1 MIKHY
6 FKIFWRNLLRN
17 RYYSIPSVLGLAL
30 GISCTLLIVLYV
42 FDELSYD
49 QFHTKKERIYRISET
64 ISHNGEIHAA
74 LTSLPIAPQLQQDFP
89 EIESYARFISLGQ
102 RLSVK
107 VNNQYYR
114 EENFWRVDSSVFE
127 IFDFPL
133 LVGTTSSALSNPRS
147 VVISK
152 KLAEKYFETIENA
165 YNKEILIANSKF
177 TVSGVVDSEAGKSDI
192 EFEAFLPLH
201 GLPPHQIQNLN
212 QDWFRLVA
220 YTFVLTKNPVE
231 PARFN
236 EMFTHLQTEYIQPFV
251 ETFGGNSSAS
261 FVYTPLTDL
270 HFENSR
276 EYDLPKGNKNY
287 LLVFCLVAFFILS
300 IASINHT
307 NLSLSQSV
315 KRAKEVGVRK
325 ALGAEKKQ
333 IVSQFLGE
341 SLLITFLSFVLA
353 ISLTELSL
361 PFFNAVTD
369 KNVSLGN
376 FNTFQLVVV
385 LTSLLLFVA
394 LLSGSYPAFV
404 LSRFQAVDIL
414 RGSLPKLGQF
424 KTVRTAMVGLQFII
438 SMFMVISTY
447 AIYQQMNYIQH
458 KDLGFRKEGIAVI
471 NLPQD
476 TAVYRKVEA
485 LKQQLEQ
492 SPQVASVTGSGGV
505 PGRRAGE
512 LMFRVEQEG
521 QLIEKSLKTLFVDE
535 KFFEVF
541 NIELQQGRVFSKDRV
556 TDQEQAFIVNQSAVE
571 ALGWGNEP
579 LGKRVQWGLTAN
591 NTATNDG
598 KVVGVINDFNFAS
611 LHNPIE
617 PLVICYN
624 PYNSSMISVRFNRS
638 NTEENL
644 DYLSSTWKEF
654 AGLHP
659 LEYEFMDDRLNLQ
672 YESDFTLFKVGSY
685 FSIISMLIAL
695 LGLFS
700 LVSFSVEQ
708 RIKEMGIRKVLGAS
722 DFNLIQVLSADFMKT
737 ILVAALLVAPI
748 AFFTINT
755 WLNEFSYSVGLPYLG
770 FITTLV
776 TVLAISLGIISFHV
790 SMVSNNRPINA
801 LRRE

>member
-17 RYYSIPSVLGLAL
+17 RYYSIPSILGLSL

-49 QFHTKKERIYRISET
+49 QFHSKKERIYRISET
-64 ISHNGEIHAA
+64 ISHNGDIQAA
-74 LTSLPIAPQLQQDFP
+74 LTSLPVAPQLQQDFP
-89 EIESYARFISLGQ
+89 EIESYARFINLGQ

-114 EENFWRVDSSVFE
+114 EENFWRVDSSVFK

-133 LVGTTSSALSNPRS
+133 LVGTASTALHHPNS

-152 KLAEKYFETIENA
+152 KLAEKYFENIENA
-165 YNKEILIANSKF
+165 FNQEIFIANSKY
-177 TVSGVVDSEAGKSDI
+177 TVSGVVDNEAGKSDI

-220 YTFVLTKNPVE
+220 YTFVLTKNPVN

-236 EMFTHLQTEYIQPFV
+236 EMFTHLQSNYIRPFV

-261 FVYTPLTDL
+261 FVYTPLPDL

-276 EYDLPKGNKNY
+276 EYDLPKGNKSY
-287 LLVFCLVAFFILS
+287 LLVFGLVAFFILS

-325 ALGAEKKQ
+325 ALGAEKRQ

-341 SLLITFLSFVLA
+341 SLFITFLSFVLA

-369 KNVSLGN
+369 KNVSLSN
-376 FNTFQLVVV
+376 FNTFQLVTV

-424 KTVRTAMVGLQFII
+424 KTVRTAMIGLQFVI
-438 SMFMVISTY
+438 SIFMVISTY

-458 KDLGFRKEGIAVI
+458 KDLGFRKEGIAVV

-476 TAVYRKVEA
+476 TAIYRKVEA

-541 NIELQQGRVFSKDRV
+541 NIELQQGRLFSKDRV

-571 ALGWGNEP
+571 ALGWGEEP

-624 PYNSSMISVRFNRS
+624 PYNSSMISIRFNRT

-644 DYLSSTWKEF
+644 DFLSSTWKDF

-722 DFNLIQVLSADFMKT
+722 DFNLIQVVSADFMKT
-737 ILVAALLVAPI
+737 ILVAALFVAPV
-748 AFFTINT
+748 AFFTIHT
-755 WLNEFSYSVGLPYLG
+755 WLSEFSYSVGLPYWG
-770 FITTLV
+770 FITTIV